1 MWRNSKRSRWF
12 GRCWKTRE
20 KPPVIGIVFQ
30 EKNTAPDS
38 GQESGADVYEVVFY
52 RTRSA
57 LPLNVGLAALCTQ
70 SNANP
75 KYPSFLRYLAF
86 SAGSYQ
92 VIIPKGCT

>member
-38 GQESGADVYEVVFY
+38 GQESGADVYEVFFY

-57 LPLNVGLAALCTQ
+57 LPLNVGFSFAA
-70 SNANP
+70 A
-75 KYPSFLRYLAF
+75 K
-86 SAGSYQ
+86 SASKSSK
-92 VIIPKGCT
+92 VLMLSTKD